1 MTLTRYRLVRYQD
14 TVPDNESNQRND
26 AQGKARKSWWKIALR
41 AVVTLTLFIFLLKSV
56 SWGLLFQTLTHLH
69 YAMFLLGLAAG
80 VTCVL
85 FSTYGWRT
93 LILAER
99 IQVDLARLIQLYLVG
114 MAFNHFLP
122 TNMGGDAAK
131 AFYVGKESDN
141 IAGATSAVLMSRVT
155 SYFGML
161 LIALP
166 GLVVLHS
173 KFSPSTITWFLAL
186 SLLMITAIAGAIV
199 VAAILPAASV
209 YLLKYSWAKTK
220 IFKTIIDTGRA
231 MSITSKRPRTLCT
244 AITFGILFWI
254 ASLTNYYGYAAAL
267 NMHIS
272 FTFYIIAIPFV
283 SIIAALPISIN
294 GFGVREGAF
303 VYIFSTIHVPATTSL
318 LLALLMDAQVL
329 FFGLIGGC
337 IYLSMGL
344 KGQMSEVR

>member
-1 MTLTRYRLVRYQD
+1 
-14 TVPDNESNQRND
+14 
-26 AQGKARKSWWKIALR
+26 
-41 AVVTLTLFIFLLKSV
+41 
-56 SWGLLFQTLTHLH
+56 
-69 YAMFLLGLAAG
+69 
-80 VTCVL
+80 
-85 FSTYGWRT
+85 
-93 LILAER
+93 
-99 IQVDLARLIQLYLVG
+99 
-114 MAFNHFLP
+114 
-122 TNMGGDAAK
+122 
-131 AFYVGKESDN
+131 
-141 IAGATSAVLMSRVT
+141 MSRVT

-166 GLVVLHS
+166 SLVVLHS

-199 VAAILPAASV
+199 VAAILPAASA

-220 IFKTIIDTGRA
+220 VFKTIIDTGRA

-244 AITFGILFWI
+244 AITFGMLFWI

-318 LLALLMDAQVL
+318 LLALLMDAQIL

-344 KGQMSEVR
+344 RGTDE